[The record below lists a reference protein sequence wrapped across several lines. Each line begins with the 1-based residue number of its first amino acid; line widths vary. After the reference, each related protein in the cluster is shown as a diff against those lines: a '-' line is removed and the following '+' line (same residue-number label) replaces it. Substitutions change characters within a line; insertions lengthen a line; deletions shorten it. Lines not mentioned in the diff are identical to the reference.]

1 MNEIKSIT
9 SVPVSEL
16 KGKKVIVRCD
26 FNVQV
31 FEGKIMDD
39 LRVRKTLPTIQ
50 FLRDAGARV
59 ILISHIESKDGTGLR
74 PICDHI
80 NKVYSEKTGTVTF
93 IEDFRAVDGTS
104 ESGAVESNANAS
116 AKEIIDAM
124 KDGDVVLFENLRIDG
139 GEKSN
144 STEFAELLASYAEVY
159 VNDAFAVSHRA
170 HASVVGLP
178 ALFPNARYAGI
189 QLMSE
194 LDHLKVTF
202 NAPHPFVF
210 ILGGAKF
217 ETKLPLIQKFAQ
229 ADSILLG
236 GALLNDILKAKGYNV
251 GKSLVSSGVDTA
263 GNKIDFTP
271 IIENPKLII
280 PDDVI
285 VSGPVDGGTG
295 ADAVIRT
302 STKLISE
309 VGDEDMIMDVGPSM
323 NTKLAEVIQNAKF
336 ILWNGPMGNY
346 EKGFKDQTIEMA
358 KLVTAACNRPDAP
371 VRAILGGGDTTA
383 AMVELGL
390 EDQSDKGND
399 VSGATNASDAGSM
412 FISTGGGAMLEYLL
426 NESLPG
432 VEALRN

>member
-1 MNEIKSIT
+1 MSEKHTSEINSIT
-9 SVPVSEL
+9 SVPASEL
-16 KGKKVIVRCD
+16 KGKRVIVRCD

-80 NKVYSEKTGTVTF
+80 NEKYSERTGIVAF
-93 IEDFRAVDGTS
+93 VDDFRA
-104 ESGAVESNANAS
+104 ENGAVGDDANVH
-116 AKEIIDAM
+116 AKEIVDAM

-139 GEKSN
+139 GEKIN
-144 STEFAELLASYAEVY
+144 DPKFAKLLASYAELY

-178 ALFPNARYAGI
+178 TLFPNARYAGI

-251 GKSLVSSGVDTA
+251 GKSLVSSGVDTSGA
-263 GNKIDFTP
+263 KIDFAP
-271 IIENPKLII
+271 IISNPKLII

-285 VSGPVDGGTG
+285 VSGPVVGSTG
-295 ADAVIRT
+295 ADAVICV
-302 STKLISE
+302 SIKKIDE

-323 NTKLAEVIQNAKF
+323 NAKLARVIQNAKF

-358 KLVTAACNRPDAP
+358 KLVSTACSRPDAP
-371 VRAILGGGDTTA
+371 VRAVLGGGDTTA

-390 EDQSDKGND
+390 EYQSDGGN
-399 VSGATNASDAGSM
+399 GASDAGSM

-426 NESLPG
+426 NENLPG
-432 VEALRN
+432 VEALRG

>member
-9 SVPVSEL
+9 SVPAVEL
-16 KGKKVIVRCD
+16 KGKKVLVRCD

-50 FLRDAGARV
+50 FLRDAGARI
-59 ILISHIESKDGTGLR
+59 ILISHIESKDSTGLR
-74 PICDHI
+74 PICEHI
-80 NKVYSEKTGTVTF
+80 NEKYSEKTGIVTF
-93 IEDFRAVDGTS
+93 IEDFKSKNT
-104 ESGAVESNANAS
+104 ANTIAS
-116 AKEIIDAM
+116 M
-124 KDGDVVLFENLRIDG
+124 KDGEITLFENLRIDAR
-139 GEKSN
+139 EKSN
-144 STEFAELLASYAEVY
+144 DIEFAKLLASYADIY

-178 ALFPNARYAGI
+178 ALFSNARYAGI
-189 QLMSE
+189 QLMNE

-229 ADSILLG
+229 ADSVLLG
-236 GALLNDILKAKGYNV
+236 GALLNDILKAKGYNI
-251 GKSLVSSGVDTA
+251 GKSLVSSGVDA
-263 GNKIDFTP
+263 SGAKIDFAP
-271 IIENPKLII
+271 IISNPKLII

-295 ADAVIRT
+295 ADAVIGT

-323 NTKLAEVIQNAKF
+323 NAKLSEVIQNAKF

-358 KLVTAACNRPDAP
+358 KLVSSACSRPDAP
-371 VRAILGGGDTTA
+371 VRAVLGGGDTTA

-390 EDQSDKGND
+390 EDK
-399 VSGATNASDAGSM
+399 SDAGAM

-432 VEALRN
+432 VEALSN

>member
-1 MNEIKSIT
+1 MSEKNTGEIESIT
-9 SVPVSEL
+9 SVPANDL

-74 PICDHI
+74 PICEHI
-80 NKVYSEKTGTVTF
+80 NEKYSEKTGIVTF
-93 IEDFRAVDGTS
+93 VDDFRAENGSVGDNT
-104 ESGAVESNANAS
+104 NIH
-116 AKEIIDAM
+116 AKEIVDAM

-144 STEFAELLASYAEVY
+144 SAEFAELLASYAEMY

-170 HASVVGLP
+170 HSSVVGLP
-178 ALFPNARYAGI
+178 TLFPNARYAGI

-194 LDHLKVTF
+194 LDHLKVAF

-236 GALLNDILKAKGYNV
+236 GALLNDILKAKGYNI

-263 GNKIDFTP
+263 GAKIDFTP

-285 VSGPVDGGTG
+285 VSGPVDGDTG
-295 ADAVIRT
+295 ANAVIGT

-358 KLVTAACNRPDAP
+358 KLVTSACNRPDAP
-371 VRAILGGGDTTA
+371 VQAVLGGGDTTA

-390 EDQSDKGND
+390 EDK
-399 VSGATNASDAGSM
+399 SDASAM

-432 VEALRN
+432 VEALKN

>member
-1 MNEIKSIT
+1 MSEIKSIT
-9 SVPVSEL
+9 SVPASEL

-50 FLRDAGARV
+50 FLRDACARI

-74 PICDHI
+74 PICEHI
-80 NKVYSEKTGTVTF
+80 NEKYSEKTGVVTF
-93 IEDFRAVDGTS
+93 
-104 ESGAVESNANAS
+104 VENFKAENTASTIAN
-116 AKEIIDAM
+116 M
-124 KDGDVVLFENLRIDG
+124 KDGEITLFENLRMDAR
-139 GEKSN
+139 EKSN
-144 STEFAELLASYAEVY
+144 DIEFAKLLASYADIY

-189 QLMSE
+189 QLMNE

-229 ADSILLG
+229 ADSVLLG
-236 GALLNDILKAKGYNV
+236 GALLNDILKAKGYSV
-251 GKSLVSSGVDTA
+251 GKSLVSSGVDTSGA
-263 GNKIDFTP
+263 KIDFAP
-271 IIENPKLII
+271 IISNPKLII

-285 VSGPVDGGTG
+285 VSGPLSDGSTG
-295 ADAVIRT
+295 I

-323 NTKLAEVIQNAKF
+323 NAKLSEVIQNAKF

-358 KLVTAACNRPDAP
+358 KLVSTACSRPDAP
-371 VRAILGGGDTTA
+371 VRAVLGGGDTTA

-390 EDQSDKGND
+390 EDK
-399 VSGATNASDAGSM
+399 SDAGAM

-432 VEALRN
+432 VEALKS

>member
-1 MNEIKSIT
+1 MSEIKLIT
-9 SVPVSEL
+9 SVPASEL

-50 FLRDAGARV
+50 FLRDAGARI

-74 PICDHI
+74 PICEHI
-80 NKVYSEKTGTVTF
+80 NEKYSEKTGTLTF
-93 IEDFRAVDGTS
+93 IEDFRAVDG
-104 ESGAVESNANAS
+104 ANIH
-116 AKEIIDAM
+116 AKEIVDAM
-124 KDGDVVLFENLRIDG
+124 KDGDVILYENLRIDG

-144 STEFAELLASYAEVY
+144 SIEFAELLASYAEMY

-178 ALFPNARYAGI
+178 SLFPNARYAGI
-189 QLMSE
+189 QLMNE

-251 GKSLVSSGVDTA
+251 GKSLVSSGVDTSGA
-263 GNKIDFTP
+263 KIDFAP
-271 IIENPKLII
+271 IISNPKLII

-285 VSGPVDGGTG
+285 VSGILPDGTIG
-295 ADAVIRT
+295 T

-309 VGDEDMIMDVGPSM
+309 VGDEDMIVDVGPSM
-323 NTKLAEVIQNAKF
+323 NAKLAEVIQNAKF

-358 KLVTAACNRPDAP
+358 KLVSTACSRLDAP
-371 VRAILGGGDTTA
+371 VRAVLGGGDTTA

-390 EDQSDKGND
+390 EDKSDE
-399 VSGATNASDAGSM
+399 GSM

-432 VEALRN
+432 VEALKS

>member
-1 MNEIKSIT
+1 MDEKNTGEIKSIT
-9 SVPVSEL
+9 SVPASEL

-39 LRVRKTLPTIQ
+39 LRVRKTLPTIS
-50 FLRDAGARV
+50 FLRAAGAKV
-59 ILISHIESKDGTGLR
+59 VLISHIESKDGTGLR
-74 PICDHI
+74 PVCEYI
-80 NKVYSEKTGTVTF
+80 NQTYSAECGLVAF
-93 IEDFRAVDGTS
+93 VEDFRLENTPIII
-104 ESGAVESNANAS
+104 
-116 AKEIIDAM
+116 AKM
-124 KDGDVVLFENLRIDG
+124 KDGDVVLFENLRIDSR
-139 GEKSN
+139 EKSN
-144 STEFAELLASYAEVY
+144 DPEFAKLLASYAEVY

-178 ALFPNARYAGI
+178 TLFPNTRYAGI
-189 QLMSE
+189 QLMNE
-194 LDHLKVTF
+194 LDHLKVAF

-251 GKSLVSSGVDTA
+251 GKSLVSSGIDA
-263 GNKIDFTP
+263 SGARIDFAP
-271 IIENPKLII
+271 IVSNPKLII

-285 VSGPVDGGTG
+285 VSGPLSDGSTG
-295 ADAVIRT
+295 VSVKKIFD
-302 STKLISE
+302 

-323 NTKLAEVIQNAKF
+323 NAKLDEVIQNAKF

-358 KLVTAACNRPDAP
+358 KLVSSACSRPDAP
-371 VRAILGGGDTTA
+371 VRAVLGGGDTTA

-390 EDQSDKGND
+390 EDK
-399 VSGATNASDAGSM
+399 SDAGAM

-432 VEALRN
+432 VEALKG

>member
-1 MNEIKSIT
+1 MNEKNTGEIKPIT
-9 SVPVSEL
+9 SVPAVEL
-16 KGKKVIVRCD
+16 KGKKIIVRCD

-59 ILISHIESKDGTGLR
+59 ILISHIESKDGTGLK
-74 PICDHI
+74 PVCEYI
-80 NKVYSEKTGTVTF
+80 NETYTKECGVVTF
-93 IEDFRAVDGTS
+93 VSDFQS
-104 ESGAVESNANAS
+104 ENTASTLAN
-116 AKEIIDAM
+116 M
-124 KDGDVVLFENLRIDG
+124 KDGEITLFENLRIDAR
-139 GEKSN
+139 EKN
-144 STEFAELLASYAEVY
+144 NDIELAKLLASYADIY

-189 QLMSE
+189 QLMNE

-251 GKSLVSSGVDTA
+251 GRSLVSSGVDTSGA
-263 GNKIDFTP
+263 KIDFSP
-271 IIENPKLII
+271 IISNPKLII

-295 ADAVIRT
+295 ADAMIGT
-302 STKLISE
+302 STKLINE
-309 VGDEDMIMDVGPSM
+309 IGDEDMIMDVGPSM

-358 KLVTAACNRPDAP
+358 KLVTTACNRPDAP
-371 VRAILGGGDTTA
+371 VRAVLGGGDTTA

-390 EDQSDKGND
+390 EDRSGGGN
-399 VSGATNASDAGSM
+399 GEPDAGSM

-432 VEALRN
+432 VEALRG

>member
-1 MNEIKSIT
+1 MSEIKSIT
-9 SVPVSEL
+9 SVPTTEL
-16 KGKKVIVRCD
+16 KGKRVIVRCD

-59 ILISHIESKDGTGLR
+59 ILISHIESKDGTGLK
-74 PICDHI
+74 PVCEYI
-80 NKVYSEKTGTVTF
+80 NETYTKECGVVTF
-93 IEDFRAVDGTS
+93 VSDFQSEDAASTI
-104 ESGAVESNANAS
+104 AN
-116 AKEIIDAM
+116 M
-124 KDGDVVLFENLRIDG
+124 KDGEITLIENLRIDAR
-139 GEKSN
+139 EKSN
-144 STEFAELLASYAEVY
+144 DIEFAKLLASYADIY

-189 QLMSE
+189 QLMNE

-263 GNKIDFTP
+263 GAKIDFTP

-285 VSGPVDGGTG
+285 VSGILPDGT
-295 ADAVIRT
+295 IRT

-323 NTKLAEVIQNAKF
+323 NTKLTEVIQNAKF

-358 KLVTAACNRPDAP
+358 KLVSMACSRLDAP
-371 VRAILGGGDTTA
+371 VRAVLGGGDTTA
-383 AMVELGL
+383 AMIELGL

-399 VSGATNASDAGSM
+399 AM

-432 VEALRN
+432 VEVLRE

>member
-1 MNEIKSIT
+1 MSENKTIKSIAN
-9 SVPVSEL
+9 VSKAEL
-16 KGKKVIVRCD
+16 KGKRVIVRCD

-31 FEGKIMDD
+31 FEGKILDD
-39 LRVRKTLPTIQ
+39 LRIRKTLPTITY
-50 FLRDAGARV
+50 LRNAGAKI

-74 PICDHI
+74 PVCEYI
-80 NKVYSEKTGTVTF
+80 NETYNAECGTVSFVT
-93 IEDFRAVDGTS
+93 DFTNTENTLRVIAGMNEGD
-104 ESGAVESNANAS
+104 
-116 AKEIIDAM
+116 II
-124 KDGDVVLFENLRIDG
+124 LFENLRIDPR
-139 GEKSN
+139 EKVN
-144 STEFAELLASYAEVY
+144 DIEFAKLLASYADLY

-178 ALFPNARYAGI
+178 ALFSNNRYAGI

-202 NAPHPFVF
+202 NAPHPFIF

-285 VSGPVDGGTG
+285 VQGPLLDGTIGT
-295 ADAVIRT
+295 
-302 STKLISE
+302 SKKLISE
-309 VGDEDMIMDVGPSM
+309 VADGDIIMDVGPSM
-323 NTKLAEVIQNAKF
+323 NAKLAAVLQDAKF

-358 KLVTAACNRPDAP
+358 KLVAAICKHGGTHA
-371 VRAILGGGDTTA
+371 VLGGGDTTA

-390 EDQSDKGND
+390 EDDEKDVDIAGTSDK
-399 VSGATNASDAGSM
+399 GSM

-426 NESLPG
+426 NETLPG
-432 VEALRN
+432 VEALKV

>member
-1 MNEIKSIT
+1 MSEKNMSEIKSIT

-16 KGKKVIVRCD
+16 KGKRVIVRCD

-50 FLRDAGARV
+50 FLRDAGARI

-74 PICDHI
+74 PICEHI
-80 NKVYSEKTGTVTF
+80 NEKYSEKTGTVTF
-93 IEDFRAVDGTS
+93 VEDFRVADG
-104 ESGAVESNANAS
+104 ANIH
-116 AKEIIDAM
+116 AKEIINAM
-124 KDGDVVLFENLRIDG
+124 KDGGVVLLENLRIDG

-144 STEFAELLASYAEVY
+144 DPEFAKLLALYAEVY

-178 ALFPNARYAGI
+178 ALFLNARYAGI

-295 ADAVIRT
+295 ADAVIGT

-358 KLVTAACNRPDAP
+358 KLVTTACNRSGAP
-371 VRAILGGGDTTA
+371 VQAVLGGGDTTA

-390 EDQSDKGND
+390 EDQSDKGN
-399 VSGATNASDAGSM
+399 GAPDAGSM

-432 VEALRN
+432 VEALKV

>member
-1 MNEIKSIT
+1 MSEIKSIT
-9 SVPVSEL
+9 SVPTTEL
-16 KGKKVIVRCD
+16 KGKRVIVRCD

-50 FLRDAGARV
+50 FLRDAGVRI

-74 PICDHI
+74 PICEYI
-80 NKVYSEKTGTVTF
+80 NETYTKECGVVTF
-93 IEDFRAVDGTS
+93 VSDFQSEDAASTI
-104 ESGAVESNANAS
+104 AN
-116 AKEIIDAM
+116 M
-124 KDGDVVLFENLRIDG
+124 KDGEITLIENLRIDAR
-139 GEKSN
+139 EKSN
-144 STEFAELLASYAEVY
+144 DIEFAKLLASYADIY

-189 QLMSE
+189 QLMNE

-251 GKSLVSSGVDTA
+251 GKSLVSSGVDTSGA
-263 GNKIDFTP
+263 KIDFAP
-271 IIENPKLII
+271 IISNPKLII

-285 VSGPVDGGTG
+285 VSGPLSDGSTG
-295 ADAVIRT
+295 V
-302 STKLISE
+302 STKLINE
-309 VGDEDMIMDVGPSM
+309 IGDEDMIMDVGPSM
-323 NTKLAEVIQNAKF
+323 NAKLAEVIQNAKF

-358 KLVTAACNRPDAP
+358 KLVSSACSRPDALI
-371 VRAILGGGDTTA
+371 RAVLGGGDTTA

-399 VSGATNASDAGSM
+399 AM

-432 VEALRN
+432 VEVLRE

>member
-1 MNEIKSIT
+1 MSEIKSIT
-9 SVPVSEL
+9 SVPASEL

-50 FLRDAGARV
+50 FLRDAGARI

-80 NKVYSEKTGTVTF
+80 NKVYSEKTGAVTF
-93 IEDFRAVDGTS
+93 IEDFRAEGGVAQ
-104 ESGAVESNANAS
+104 GAMENSTNTNTR
-116 AKEIIDAM
+116 AKEIIDGM

-144 STEFAELLASYAEVY
+144 DPEFAKLLASYAEAY

-202 NAPHPFVF
+202 TAPHPFVF

-251 GKSLVSSGVDTA
+251 GKSLVSSGVDTTGA
-263 GNKIDFTP
+263 KINFTP

-285 VSGPVDGGTG
+285 VSGPVAGGTG
-295 ADAVIRT
+295 ADAVIGT
-302 STKLISE
+302 STKLICE

-358 KLVTAACNRPDAP
+358 KLVTTACNRPDAP
-371 VRAILGGGDTTA
+371 VQAVLGGGDTTA

-390 EDQSDKGND
+390 EDQFDGGN
-399 VSGATNASDAGSM
+399 GAPDAGSM

-432 VEALRN
+432 VEALKV

>member
-1 MNEIKSIT
+1 MDEKNTGEIKSIT
-9 SVPVSEL
+9 SVPTSEL
-16 KGKKVIVRCD
+16 KGKRVIVRCD

-59 ILISHIESKDGTGLR
+59 ILISHIESKDDTGLR

-93 IEDFRAVDGTS
+93 IEDFRAEG
-104 ESGAVESNANAS
+104 GADIRAE
-116 AKEIIDAM
+116 EIIDAM

-144 STEFAELLASYAEVY
+144 DPELAKLLASYAEVY

-178 ALFPNARYAGI
+178 ALFPKARYAGI

-236 GALLNDILKAKGYNV
+236 GALLNDILKAKGYSV

-271 IIENPKLII
+271 IIKNPKLII

-285 VSGPVDGGTG
+285 VSGPVGGGTG
-295 ADAVIRT
+295 ADAVIGT

-358 KLVTAACNRPDAP
+358 KLVTKACNRPDAP
-371 VRAILGGGDTTA
+371 VQAVLGGGDTTA

-390 EDQSDKGND
+390 EDQSDGSNG
-399 VSGATNASDAGSM
+399 VPDAGSM

-432 VEALRN
+432 VEALRE